1 MTKVHGDGGGGAA
14 LDKQLVPDA
23 SNDNGTAFAIC
34 KPPSK
39 DCHSKVDT
47 LGCRIRMH
55 IIYTAHIFQLNREL
69 GHKSDG

>member
-14 LDKQLVPDA
+14 LDKQLVPNA
-23 SNDNGTAFAIC
+23 SNDNGTALAIR

-39 DCHSKVDT
+39 DCHNKVDA

-55 IIYTAHIFQLNREL
+55 IIYAAHIFQLNREL